1 MEAKRIAAERAADYI
16 QDGMV
21 VGLGTGST
29 AYWAIQRIGQRVQE
43 GLRIRAI
50 ATSNASEHQAKELGI
65 PLISFADV
73 QEIDLTID
81 GADEVDP
88 NFQLIKGGGGAL
100 LREKIVAS
108 SSRKFI
114 VIVDDSKLVERLG
127 RFPLPIEIVRFGY
140 EATIHKL
147 RELGC
152 EPVLREVEGQAYITD
167 NGNYI
172 VDAYFGAIADPKELE
187 SKLNMIPGVVENGL
201 FVDMAD
207 RVIAGKRDGGILE
220 LERQR

>member
-1 MEAKRIAAERAADYI
+1 MDAKRIAAERAADYI

-50 ATSNASEHQAKELGI
+50 ATSNASEKQAKELGI

-108 SSRKFI
+108 SSSKFI
-114 VIVDDSKLVERLG
+114 VIVDDSKLVGRLG

-152 EPVLREVEGQAYITD
+152 EPVLREVEGKAYITD

>member
-29 AYWAIQRIGQRVQE
+29 AYWVIQRIGQRVQE

-152 EPVLREVEGQAYITD
+152 EPVLREVEGKAYITD

-172 VDAYFGAIADPKELE
+172 VDAYFGSIADPKELE